1 MGFQTVWYTPAL
13 RSAVTVLVDDLE
25 LRAVTA
31 PYFIGTKLEAFR
43 GRGEGDFYASSDS
56 EDIITVVDG
65 GSLDIST
72 TTSPPEARF
81 RMKDLLFINPLVDRC
96 YMRE

>member
-1 MGFQTVWYTPAL
+1 MKLDVMPTDRSVLGFSNRWYTPAL

-43 GRGEGDFYASSDS
+43 GRGEGDF
-56 EDIITVVDG
+56 
-65 GSLDIST
+65 
-72 TTSPPEARF
+72 
-81 RMKDLLFINPLVDRC
+81 
-96 YMRE
+96 